1 MIFTQHYLACLS
13 HASYL
18 IGDETTGR
26 AVVVDPRRDV
36 GVYLEEAAAKGLTI
50 ERVIETHV
58 HADFLSGHL
67 ELAAETGAVIS
78 YGEGADV
85 EFPIEPLHD
94 GQRLV
99 LGDVVLEILATPGHT
114 PESICIVVYEHAD
127 DAVPYGVLTGD
138 TLFVGDVGRPDLL
151 ASSGADL
158 SADALARH
166 LYRSL
171 HDKLLQLPDATRVFP
186 AHGAGSSCGKQLS
199 NETSSTIGEQR
210 RTNYA
215 LRPMTEDAFVAAV
228 TEGQPAK
235 PQYFAYEVQRNREVR
250 PLLDAHAPPPLDIDE
265 VLRLRDAGA
274 VLLDAREPADF
285 ASGHLR
291 GAVNVGLQGRF
302 AEWGGDVLAPDRD
315 VVLVGDPALGTEAKV
330 RLGRVGYDRVVG
342 QLAEPAQL
350 FATRPDLIETSSRL
364 TIEQLAELRGLEPEL
379 QVVDVRS
386 PSETAGGTLPGAREI
401 HLAVLTDSFAALDK
415 AAPVVVYCEGGY
427 RSQIA
432 ASVLLESGFADVS
445 DLLGGYHAWDGAG
458 LPTATGESSIAGG
471 TTPTVGARGART
483 LIDDG
488 ALLLDVR
495 EPEEWQVQHA
505 PDAVLMPMGQVRERQ
520 AELPRDRRI
529 VVVCRSGGR
538 SAATTDSLRT
548 LGFDA
553 VNLAGGMCAW
563 SSAGL
568 PTVTAADE
576 GLVLHRVNPL
586 NCETAIPKL
595 VGGVVMPNARFYVRN
610 HFATPS
616 LDAADWRLSVGG
628 LVERPL
634 QLSLADL
641 QNMRSQSMVATLE
654 CAGNGRSMFDPPV
667 DGEQWHLGAVSTA
680 EWTGVPLREVLDSAG
695 AEAGA
700 RDVVFRGA
708 DSGVVDP
715 SDSPISFERGLSL
728 DDARNSDALLA
739 YAMNGEPLPVQHG
752 FPLRLIVPGWYAVAS
767 VKWLTEIELIDT
779 PLEAFFQTERYYFE
793 SQRDGATVREP
804 VRLQRVRSVIT
815 SPTAD
820 TEVDAGKLTIRGVA
834 WSGAAPIAGVDVSV
848 GDGPWQPAQLI
859 GERRRHSWQW
869 WELLTQV
876 DASGATTLRSRAT
889 DLAGRVQPDQP
900 RLEPPRLRRQ
910 RHPHPSHPRSVIRR
924 RRAPSLAERR
934 SGQTRPVATE
944 PVAIPGRREG
954 ARRRNPQPA
963 GRSRTAD
970 ACRC

>member
-1 MIFTQHYLACLS
+1 VIFTQHYLACLS

-18 IGDETTGR
+18 VGDETTGR

-36 GVYLEEAAAKGLTI
+36 GVYLEEAAARGLTI

-99 LGDVVLEILATPGHT
+99 LGDVVLEMLATPGHT
-114 PESICIVVYEHAD
+114 PESMCIVVYEHAD
-127 DAVPYGVLTGD
+127 DATPYGVMTGD

-151 ASSGADL
+151 ASAGEDL
-158 SADALARH
+158 SADTLARQ
-166 LYRSL
+166 LYGSL
-171 HDKLLQLPDATRVFP
+171 RDKLLKLPDSTRVFP

-199 NETSSTIGEQR
+199 TETSSTIGEQR

-215 LRPMTEDAFVAAV
+215 LRTMSEDQFVAVV
-228 TEGQPAK
+228 TEGQPVK
-235 PQYFAYEVQRNREVR
+235 PHYFAFEVQRNREVR
-250 PLLDAHAPPPLDIDE
+250 PLLDTDAPPPLDIDE

-274 VLLDAREPADF
+274 ILLDPREPADF

-291 GAVNVGLQGRF
+291 GAINVGLQGRF
-302 AEWGGDVLAPDRD
+302 AEWGGDVLEPDRD
-315 VVLVGDPALGTEAKV
+315 VVLVGDPALGLEAKV

-342 QLAEPAQL
+342 QLSEPAEV
-350 FATRPDLIETSSRL
+350 FASRPDLIETSSRL
-364 TIEQLAELRGLEPEL
+364 TIEQLAELRGLEPGL

-386 PSETAGGTLPGAREI
+386 PSETEAGTMPGAREI

-415 AAPVVVYCEGGY
+415 ASPVVVYCESGY

-432 ASVLLESGFADVS
+432 ASVLAEAGFSDVS
-445 DLLGGYHAWDGAG
+445 DLLGGYNAWDTAG
-458 LPTATGESSIAGG
+458 LPASLGASEAGSS
-471 TTPTVGARGART
+471 TTPAVGARGARA
-483 LIDDG
+483 LIDEG

-495 EPEEWQVQHA
+495 EPEEWQAEHA
-505 PDAVLMPMGQVRERQ
+505 PGAVLVPMGQVRQRQ
-520 AELPRDRRI
+520 SELPRDRRI

-538 SAATTDSLRT
+538 SAATTDSLNAW
-548 LGFDA
+548 GFDA

-576 GLVLHRVNPL
+576 GLVVHRVNPL

-610 HFATPS
+610 HFETPS
-616 LDAADWRLSVGG
+616 LDAMDWRLTVGG
-628 LVERPL
+628 LVERPMRL
-634 QLSLADL
+634 TLGDL

-667 DGEQWHLGAVSTA
+667 PGEQWHLGAVSTA
-680 EWTGVPLREVLDSAG
+680 EWTGVPLGEVLDRAG
-695 AEAGA
+695 AASGA
-700 RDVVFRGA
+700 CEVVFRGA
-708 DSGVVDP
+708 DSGVADP
-715 SDSPISFERGLSL
+715 SLPAIYFERGLSL
-728 DDARNSDALLA
+728 DDARNSEALLA

-752 FPLRLIVPGWYAVAS
+752 YPLRLIVPGWYAVAS
-767 VKWLTEIELIDT
+767 VKWLTEIELT
-779 PLEAFFQTERYYFE
+779 NASLEAFFQTERYYFE
-793 SQRDGATVREP
+793 SQRDGTTVREP

-815 SPTAD
+815 SPTAESD
-820 TEVDAGKLTIRGVA
+820 IDAGPLTIRGVA
-834 WSGAAPIAGVDVSV
+834 WSGAAPIAAVEVSV
-848 GDGPWQPAQLI
+848 GEGPWQPAQLI

-869 WELLTQV
+869 WELLTHV
-876 DASGATTLRSRAT
+876 DGRGTTTLRSRAT
-889 DLAGRVQPDQP
+889 DLAGRVQPD
-900 RLEPPRLRRQ
+900 EPNWNRFGYGGNAI
-910 RHPHPSHPRSVIRR
+910 HTMTVSVR
-924 RRAPSLAERR
+924 
-934 SGQTRPVATE
+934 
-944 PVAIPGRREG
+944 
-954 ARRRNPQPA
+954 
-963 GRSRTAD
+963 
-970 ACRC
+970 